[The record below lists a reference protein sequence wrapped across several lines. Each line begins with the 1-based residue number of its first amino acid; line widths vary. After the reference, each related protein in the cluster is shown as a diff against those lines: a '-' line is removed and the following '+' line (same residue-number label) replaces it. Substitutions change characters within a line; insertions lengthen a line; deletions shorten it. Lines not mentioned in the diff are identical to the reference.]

1 MSHRIA
7 GIDVST
13 RTIAIAILDN
23 GKMRTLEVSLGDSPV
38 RRLSRATE
46 LGYMWIGSTT
56 VVVPEDPP
64 MVKNS
69 ATHRALCEVL
79 GAFLSGC
86 EHAAWVHPGM
96 PVNSWKKASVGRGNA
111 SKTEVDAWARA
122 TYRVPL
128 SASQNVCDAIGIAH
142 AGAAW
147 WASREEAA

>member
-1 MSHRIA
+1 VTHRIA

-13 RTIAIAILDN
+13 KTIAIAVLDQ
-23 GKMRTLEVSLGDSPV
+23 GRMRTLEVSLGENPV

-69 ATHRALCEVL
+69 AVHRALCEVL

-96 PVNSWKKASVGRGNA
+96 PVNSWKKASVGWGNA
-111 SKTEVDAWARA
+111 SKGDVRLWAE
-122 TYRVPL
+122 TKYGYTGE
-128 SASQNVCDAIGIAH
+128 SQNICDAIGIAH